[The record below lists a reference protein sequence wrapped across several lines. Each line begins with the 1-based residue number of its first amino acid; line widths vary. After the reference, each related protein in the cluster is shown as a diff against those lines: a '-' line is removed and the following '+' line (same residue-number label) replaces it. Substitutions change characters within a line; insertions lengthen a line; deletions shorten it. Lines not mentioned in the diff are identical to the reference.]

1 MVIGLRFFNIFIDKQ
16 LTSRVNNDPIEL
28 HKKLKGKIEIKNK
41 IFPLRKEQIKLV
53 YTPGVS
59 KVSKQI
65 VKKPNDVYELTSKGN
80 NVAIISDG
88 SRLLGLGDV
97 GPEAALPVM
106 EGKSLLYKRF
116 GDINAD
122 PICIKPNSKE
132 NMISTIE
139 SISPSFGAIN
149 IEDMKSPQV
158 LEITN
163 EVAKKT
169 DIPIF
174 HDDQHGTSVI
184 TLAALVNALQI
195 VDKKINEIKIIIAGA
210 GSAGYGIVRLLD
222 FANCK
227 NIVVLDSTGAIYQNR
242 SKNMDKFK
250 KEIAG
255 IVKNTEELDL
265 ESAIKGADVFIGVSG
280 VKNLLKPSH
289 IKKMAK
295 RPIVFALTNPYPE
308 ITPSVALKSGAK
320 VAGTGSYEFSNP
332 INNAVVFPY
341 LMRALLDLKIK
352 NITLPIL
359 YSAAIAI
366 SNCVSKRDLS
376 VGKLVPELGN
386 RKIQKKITK
395 GIKLSKKF

>member
-1 MVIGLRFFNIFIDKQ
+1 MKR
-16 LTSRVNNDPIEL
+16 DPIEL
-28 HKKLKGKIEIKNK
+28 HRKLKGKIEIKSK

-53 YTPGVS
+53 YTPGVA

-65 VKKPNDVYELTSKGN
+65 LQKPEDIYELTSKGN
-80 NVAIISDG
+80 NVAIVSDG

-97 GPEAALPVM
+97 GPEAAFPVM

-116 GDINAD
+116 GGINAY
-122 PICIKPNSKE
+122 PICIKPNSKD
-132 NMISTIE
+132 MITAIIE

-149 IEDMKSPQV
+149 IEDMISPQV

-163 EVAKKT
+163 EVAQKT

-195 VDKKINEIKIIIAGA
+195 VGKKIKDIKIVIAGA
-210 GSAGYGIVRLLD
+210 GSAGYGIVKLLD

-227 NIVVLDSTGAIYQNR
+227 NIVVLDSLGAIYQKR
-242 SKNMDKFK
+242 TKNMDKFK
-250 KEIAG
+250 REIAE
-255 IVKNTEELDL
+255 IVKNAKALDL
-265 ESAIKGADVFIGVSG
+265 DSAIKDADVFIGVSG
-280 VKNLLKPSH
+280 VKNLIKPIH

-295 RPIVFALTNPYPE
+295 DPIVFALTNPYPE
-308 ITPSVALKSGAK
+308 ITPSVALKNGAK
-320 VAGTGSYEFSNP
+320 VASTGSYEYSNP

-352 NITLPIL
+352 RITLPIL

-366 SNCVSKRDLS
+366 SNCVSKRDLLA
-376 VGKLVPELGN
+376 GKLVPELGN
-386 RKIQKKITK
+386 RSIQNKVTK
-395 GIKLSKKF
+395 GIKINKKF